1 MNFTVYGA
9 SGQKYSGCFPTAGR
23 LVGTD
28 PRRAPDSLQYH
39 GSMGELVFEAV
50 QEADGG
56 YCAECL
62 TEDIFTQGDTWDELR
77 ANVVDATA
85 AFFFDRSGPER
96 IRLHLVRDEVLSV
109 A

>member
-1 MNFTVYGA
+1 MQEV
-9 SGQKYSGCFPTAGR
+9 
-23 LVGTD
+23 
-28 PRRAPDSLQYH
+28 
-39 GSMGELVFEAV
+39 VFDVV

-77 ANVVDATA
+77 RNVLEAVTA
-85 AFFFDRSGPER
+85 YFFDGVAPQR